1 MPVRITGT
9 VQHYAWGSTSFI
21 PSLIGHPED
30 GRPHAEWWL
39 GTHNGAPSHV
49 SGTGQLL
56 SEVVGDM
63 PILVKVLSCASPL
76 SLQTHPDTARA
87 RRGFE
92 RENAAGTAV
101 SDPARNYRDPHP
113 KPEMLVALTQFD
125 ALCGF
130 DDVDSSVEQL
140 KAFGW
145 NEEAEVLDANGID
158 GYLLWAFDQRQPA
171 DTGRCPAWLQEIA
184 RLWPGDRGLR
194 VAPLLNHVSL
204 RPGEA
209 VSLPAGN
216 LHAYLGGSGL
226 EVMSSSDN
234 VIRAGFTSKH
244 IDVAELLA
252 VVDTRVLEQPKL
264 AATDGVFVGPD
275 GAFTATPVRV
285 AGTAEVSAASVSV
298 VVRTAGELEGL
309 AHDEAIVLRAGE
321 STVLSGE
328 ADVWVCSAG

>member
-9 VQHYAWGSTSFI
+9 VQHYAWGSTAFI
-21 PSLIGHPED
+21 PALTGHPED

-39 GTHNGAPSHV
+39 GTHPGAPSHV
-49 SGTGQLL
+49 SGTGQPLADL
-56 SEVVGDM
+56 VGDL
-63 PILVKVLSCASPL
+63 PILVKVLSCESPL
-76 SLQTHPDTARA
+76 SLQTHPDAARA

-92 RENAAGTAV
+92 RENAAGTAL
-101 SDPARNYRDPHP
+101 SDPGRNYRDPHP
-113 KPEMLVALTQFD
+113 KPEMLVALTSFE

-130 DDVDSSVEQL
+130 DDMDSSVEQL
-140 KAFGW
+140 KAYGW
-145 NEEAEVLDANGID
+145 HDEAEVLDANGID

-209 VSLPAGN
+209 ISLPAGN
-216 LHAYLGGSGL
+216 LHAYLHGSGL

-234 VIRAGFTSKH
+234 VIRAGFTAKH

-264 AATDGVFVGPD
+264 AVVDGVFVGPD
-275 GAFTATPVRV
+275 GAFTARPVRV
-285 AGTAEVSAASVSV
+285 SGSVDVTAATVSV
-298 VVRTAGELEGL
+298 VVRTAGELQGV
-309 AHDEAIVLRAGE
+309 APDEAIVLQAGE
-321 STVLSGE
+321 GTV
-328 ADVWVCSAG
+328 